1 MILGVV
7 VEGHGEVQALPVL
20 IRRIV
25 NEHFQ
30 RWEVSVSRP
39 IRMSRSRVPEKFP
52 DLERQVATAA
62 VDTGAVLVVFDSD
75 DDCPAE
81 LGPLLFARAATA
93 SRGRPVAVV
102 LAHREYEAWFL
113 ASIDTLRGRVGVRS
127 DADPPDD
134 PEAIRDAKGRLNA
147 LREQGVRYSE
157 TVDQARFSA
166 VVDVEVARQRAPSF
180 DKLCRE
186 LDRLTTSPS

>member
-7 VEGHGEVQALPVL
+7 VEGHGEVEALPVL

-25 NEHFQ
+25 HEYLE
-30 RWEVSVSRP
+30 RWDVSITRP
-39 IRMSRSRVPEKFP
+39 IRMSRSRVVDKFP

-62 VDTGAVLVVFDSD
+62 VDTDAVLVLFDSD

-81 LGPLLFARAATA
+81 LGPRLLARAANA
-93 SRGRPVAVV
+93 SRGRPVGVV

-113 ASIDTLRGRVGVRS
+113 ASIDALRGHVGVRP

-134 PEAIRDAKGRLNA
+134 PEAIRDAKGRLNE
-147 LREQGVRYSE
+147 LRDQGARYSE
-157 TVDQARFSA
+157 TVDQARLSA
-166 VVDVEVARQRAPSF
+166 RVDVAVARERAPSF

-186 LDRLTTSPS
+186 LERLTASPA